1 MAAKRGL
8 EVDEPPPNKKSRFES
23 PDAAFDSESDDEE
36 QQTTNTP
43 LTPLTPRSP
52 APFRPKNKFCP
63 YEGCGKAFNR
73 PARLAEHIRSHTG
86 DRPFKCPQSSCD
98 KAFLRQSHLTH
109 HIKSAHSEQR
119 DYTCEWNACGKSF
132 LTATRLRRH
141 IKSHEGKEQFRCTGH
156 PPCDRAFRKHITLQ
170 RHIDVDHLQLKPFQC
185 TQINPATNEKCSKG
199 FDTAIQLRN
208 HEARFHGETR
218 YWCSLCPEA
227 NNNDSTGAQGF
238 MSYSDLQDHIKL
250 EHPPGCQHCGLICSS
265 ARELQRHIDIHH
277 AGISLSA
284 RRSFVCTVDNCGKGF
299 TKQGNLNIHIRT
311 VHVQDKSYGCGST
324 GISSLTEDLVTWT
337 GVNACGRSFGTKA
350 ALEGHI
356 RTQHIGKEDMPPPPP
371 LNKKQLRQLKKVA
384 KEAQPA
390 FTTFAKLTG
399 AGYAEE
405 SGRDISC
412 VAEGCDYLFKRTIDL
427 EAHAQSLHGLSPDMV
442 AEIMVEREALQGG
455 QFWVGQSQELETD
468 DPQQEE
474 KDSEWRKF
482 LDLGEEEREEAE
494 LIGNGYVLP
503 SDMSLDEAALQ
514 RIDFEALMNYRGE
527 EQSDAVDDM
536 QQMSIDPALIS
547 A

>member
-1 MAAKRGL
+1 MAPKRGL
-8 EVDEPPPNKKSRFES
+8 DIDDPSPNKKSRIES
-23 PDAAFDSESDDEE
+23 PDPAFDSESDDEE
-36 QQTTNTP
+36 QQSANTP

-52 APFRPKNKFCP
+52 GSSRPKNRLCP

-73 PARLAEHIRSHTG
+73 PARLEEHIRSHTG
-86 DRPFKCPQSSCD
+86 DRPFKCPHPSCD

-119 DYTCEWNACGKSF
+119 DYTCEWNGCGKSF

-141 IKSHEGKEQFRCTGH
+141 IKSHEGQEQFRCSGY
-156 PPCDRAFRKHITLQ
+156 PPCNKTFRKHITLQ

-185 TQINPATNEKCSKG
+185 TQIDLVTNEKCSKG
-199 FDTAIQLRN
+199 FDTATQLRN

-218 YWCSLCPEA
+218 YWCSLCPETD
-227 NNNDSTGAQGF
+227 NDDSASAQGF
-238 MSYSDLQDHIKL
+238 MSYSDLQAHIKL

-277 AGISLSA
+277 AGIPLSA
-284 RRSFVCTVDNCGKGF
+284 RRSYVCIVDGCGKGF

-311 VHVQDKSYGCGST
+311 VHAQDKAFGCGFT
-324 GISSLTEDLVTWT
+324 DVSSLTEDLVTWT

-356 RTQHIGKEDMPPPPP
+356 RTQHIGKEGIPPPPP
-371 LNKKQLRQLKKVA
+371 LNKKQLRQLKKAA

-405 SGRDISC
+405 SGRDIPC
-412 VAEGCDYLFKRTIDL
+412 VAEWCDFLFKRTIDL

-442 AEIMVEREALQGG
+442 AEIMVERQALQGG
-455 QFWVGQSQELETD
+455 QFWVGQSQELGMD
-468 DPQQEE
+468 DQQQEE
-474 KDSEWRKF
+474 EDVEWCRF

-494 LIGNGYVLP
+494 LAGHGSVPTQEL
-503 SDMSLDEAALQ
+503 SSHEAALQ
-514 RIDFEALMNYRGE
+514 HIDFEALMNYRDE
-527 EQSDAVDDM
+527 EHPVGNM
-536 QQMSIDPALIS
+536 QQMSIDPALMS